1 MSYST
6 IADLILEITETT
18 LIELTDDAGSGS
30 VDAATAE
37 RAIADAD
44 EIINSRLSIR
54 YTLPFLDT
62 PGLIRKISV
71 DLAVFGLYSRKGEP
85 PETRTVQYEEALR
98 LLDKIGSGEVK
109 LDAMEKTDGAREVQ
123 WTTKKSG
130 RIFTTGPDGTLENM

>member
-1 MSYST
+1 M
-6 IADLILEITETT
+6 
-18 LIELTDDAGSGS
+18 
-30 VDAATAE
+30 
-37 RAIADAD
+37 
-44 EIINSRLSIR
+44 SIR

-71 DLAVFGLYSRKGEP
+71 DLAVFCLYSRKGEP